1 MVCGPV
7 AVSFGFVST
16 PPTAPCGRSSIQ
28 DRQGVMVMSYGEDP
42 RPESPQSMPAEGF
55 PSSGEGSH
63 VNPPS
68 QPGGPTRLVRLLISE
83 IMGTLLPAVIIAVL
97 IHLFLAQATRVYG
110 QSMEPTLHT
119 DDRLLVEK
127 ITYRFR
133 PPQRGDIVVIQLYKG
148 SQPLIK
154 RIVGLPGEEI
164 AIRNG
169 QVYINGQPLQ
179 EDYLREPT
187 TGYLPPTRIPP
198 MHYFVL
204 GDNRDGSNDSR
215 NFGPVP
221 RDKILGRAIFRYW
234 PPQSIGFLW

>member
-1 MVCGPV
+1 M
-7 AVSFGFVST
+7 AKDEE
-16 PPTAPCGRSSIQ
+16 RSSVEELSGQ
-28 DRQGVMVMSYGEDP
+28 V
-42 RPESPQSMPAEGF
+42 AE
-55 PSSGEGSH
+55 PPEGS
-63 VNPPS
+63 
-68 QPGGPTRLVRLLISE
+68 QPEAHPHRTAGSAIPRSSRWFRVLVDE
-83 IMGTLLPAVIIAVL
+83 VVGTLLPAVLIAAL

-110 QSMEPTLHT
+110 QSMEPTLHM

-133 PPQRGDIVVIQLYKG
+133 PPQRGDIVVIRLWEG
-148 SQPLIK
+148 REPLIK

-169 QVYINGQPLQ
+169 RVYINGQPLE
-179 EDYLREPT
+179 EDYLAEPT
-187 TGYLPPTRIPP
+187 QGYLPPTRIPP

-221 RDKILGRAIFRYW
+221 RDKIIGRAIFRYW
-234 PPQSIGFLW
+234 PPGSIGPLR